1 VLRPAVLPRSKA
13 HVLRRWAK
21 DVGREAGAGK
31 PLLKTIFQAR
41 RLLPRSVAP
50 GCGPGGRRR
59 QAPAKDHLPGTPL
72 AASLCSPLR
81 LVCLGKQVPDLLQ
94 HYGTTVRGP

>member
-1 VLRPAVLPRSKA
+1 MLPRSKA

-50 GCGPGGRRR
+50 
-59 QAPAKDHLPGTPL
+59 
-72 AASLCSPLR
+72 LR
-81 LVCLGKQVPDLLQ
+81 LVCFGKQVPDLLQ